1 MKPQLILPT
10 ILIVITFASAFVYLY
25 HRDYK
30 MFVYFFSA
38 GVLNSSVSYW

>member
-1 MKPQLILPT
+1 MFIKPTLILPT

-30 MFVYFFSA
+30 MFTYFLSA
-38 GVLNSSVSYW
+38 